1 MASTRIHIDEARL
14 GRVQK
19 QDRFATGVLTA
30 IVAIVM
36 LIVISMVA
44 YILFEGISTLFQ
56 PGFLTQPARANGTQ
70 GGVLYQLFDS
80 FYLLLITLAISVPI
94 SLGGAVFLVEYAPN
108 GPIRDIASTAI
119 ETLSS
124 LPSIVVGM
132 FGFLVFSVQLGWKY
146 SIISGAVALTM
157 FNIPILVRVSGKA
170 VSDEVVLSTKDVNV
184 YYGDH
189 HALHNTSLDF
199 HKGEITALIG
209 PSGCGKSTFLRSL
222 NLMNREIRGCRV
234 EGEINYRGRNV
245 NTRTENTYELR
256 CSIGMVFQQPNP
268 FRKSIRDNIT
278 FAPKRHG
285 ITDRDELDR
294 MVEESLRG
302 AALWDEVKDKL
313 DKSAYALSGGQ
324 QQRLCIARTLA
335 LNPDVILFDEPC
347 SALDPISTLAIEDLM
362 SSIVAERAIVIV
374 THNMEQASRVS
385 NRTAFFYM
393 GDMVEYDETDEFFQ
407 RPKDKRLNDY
417 LTGMFS

>member
-1 MASTRIHIDEARL
+1 
-14 GRVQK
+14 
-19 QDRFATGVLTA
+19 
-30 IVAIVM
+30 
-36 LIVISMVA
+36 
-44 YILFEGISTLFQ
+44 
-56 PGFLTQPARANGTQ
+56 
-70 GGVLYQLFDS
+70 
-80 FYLLLITLAISVPI
+80 
-94 SLGGAVFLVEYAPN
+94 
-108 GPIRDIASTAI
+108 
-119 ETLSS
+119 
-124 LPSIVVGM
+124 
-132 FGFLVFSVQLGWKY
+132 
-146 SIISGAVALTM
+146 
-157 FNIPILVRVSGKA
+157 
-170 VSDEVVLSTKDVNV
+170 
-184 YYGDH
+184 
-189 HALHNTSLDF
+189 
-199 HKGEITALIG
+199 
-209 PSGCGKSTFLRSL
+209 
-222 NLMNREIRGCRV
+222 MNREIRGCRL

-245 NTRTENTYELR
+245 NTKTENTYELR
-256 CSIGMVFQQPNP
+256 RSIGMVFQQPNP

-362 SSIVAERAIVIV
+362 SSIVADRAIVIV

-393 GDMVEYDETDEFFQ
+393 GDMVEYDETDEIFQ